1 MNVDEMLTGAR
12 DAMTV
17 KRVYGDPIERDGVL
31 VIPAAKVTGGGG
43 GGGDSENNAG
53 GGFGV
58 SAKPAGAWIIR
69 NGEVEWTPA
78 IDATRIASLCDAG
91 RDRLPVDRALDRQ
104 GQRAGPRKG
113 RQALMTELIAGL
125 TREHVDRL
133 REQLDDEVITPGD
146 DGYDDARRVWNAIF
160 DRRPAI
166 LVRPTGRERRGRDP
180 VRRATAASRSRSAAE
195 VTAPRGTRPRTAGWS
210 STSRGCAE

>member
-1 MNVDEMLTGAR
+1 MAHLSVSADPSSIGGSDRRLDASHQIKGETMNVDEMLTGAR

-31 VIPAAKVTGGGG
+31 VIPAAKVAGGGG

-78 IDATRIASLCDAG
+78 IDATRIASLAMVVAIVFLWTV
-91 RDRLPVDRALDRQ
+91 RSFAKANSRA
-104 GQRAGPRKG
+104 
-113 RQALMTELIAGL
+113 
-125 TREHVDRL
+125 REK
-133 REQLDDEVITPGD
+133 
-146 DGYDDARRVWNAIF
+146 
-160 DRRPAI
+160 
-166 LVRPTGRERRGRDP
+166 
-180 VRRATAASRSRSAAE
+180 AAKR
-195 VTAPRGTRPRTAGWS
+195 
-210 STSRGCAE
+210 